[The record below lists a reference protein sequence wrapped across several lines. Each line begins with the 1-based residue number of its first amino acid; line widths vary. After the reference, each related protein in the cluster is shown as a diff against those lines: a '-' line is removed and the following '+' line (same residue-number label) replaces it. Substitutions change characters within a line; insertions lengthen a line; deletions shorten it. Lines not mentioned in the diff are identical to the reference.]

1 MRQALSFFVG
11 VVAGGLVG
19 AMIAILFAPVSGE
32 NLRFQIQERSIQL
45 KDDIKSVAE
54 ARRAELERELATLR
68 EPSKKSEPKE

>member
-19 AMIAILFAPVSGE
+19 ASIAILFAPVSGE

-68 EPSKKSEPKE
+68 EPAKKSE